1 MPKNNNYVKKAQSSD
16 KLVMRDTARLDK
28 SVTKF
33 VSKLGGLDQ
42 KIQALEAESQYAQTW
57 TATRGMPTSYP
68 SLESSF
74 LGYVYFRL
82 PRQ

>member
-1 MPKNNNYVKKAQSSD
+1 MPKNNNYVEKVQSSD
-16 KLVMRDTARLDK
+16 KLVMRDTARLD
-28 SVTKF
+28 KF

-42 KIQALEAESQYAQTW
+42 KIQALEAESQYAQIMQTW

-68 SLESSF
+68 SLESSI